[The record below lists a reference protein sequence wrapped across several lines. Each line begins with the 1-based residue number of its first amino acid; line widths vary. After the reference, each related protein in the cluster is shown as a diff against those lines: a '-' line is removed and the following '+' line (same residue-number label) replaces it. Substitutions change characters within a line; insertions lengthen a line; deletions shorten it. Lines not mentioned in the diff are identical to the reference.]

1 VVHVMPPPVLG
12 AILAGGRSRRM
23 GSDKALLEVGGLPSI
38 LRVAAALSAVASDVV
53 VTGRVGTWFG
63 LPGLPDAGEA
73 HRGPLAGIVT
83 ALSAARTGWVAV
95 AGVDQPWLRPIT
107 VVELGRL
114 ADTDRAVVPVDGG
127 IAQVTCAFY
136 PASWAEPAAAL
147 LDQGRPAQ
155 ALLDDLPWRLVEQ
168 PEWSAWGEDGRS
180 WFSVDTPAAL
190 TEGLSLFG
198 EPSSAGPTAR
208 S

>member
-1 VVHVMPPPVLG
+1 MARPVLG

-23 GSDKALLEVGGLPSI
+23 GEDKLLLEIEGVPAV
-38 LRVAAALSAVASDVV
+38 LRIAAALSVVADDIVV
-53 VTGRVGTWFG
+53 AGRAGIWFG
-63 LPGLPDAGEA
+63 LSSIPDPGSP
-73 HRGPLAGIVT
+73 HRGPLAGIVA
-83 ALSAARTGWVAV
+83 ALSAAGTGWVAV
-95 AGVDQPWLRPIT
+95 AGVDQPWLRPGT

-114 ADTDRAVVPVDGG
+114 ADSERAVVPIDGG
-127 IAQVTCAFY
+127 IPQVTCALY

-147 LDQGRPAQ
+147 LSSGRPAQ
-155 ALLDDLPWRLVEQ
+155 ALLDDHPWRPVEQ

-190 TEGLSLFG
+190 TEGLSRFG
-198 EPSSAGPTAR
+198 EPSPAGSTPR